1 MAKHDLAIPF
11 PCNLICDVF
20 GCEVSIDELPPD
32 IDESVEFV
40 LENMMPERDA
50 FILILRYLHNMKIRE
65 IAVYYGLSTGRIHQ
79 IIRKAQRRL
88 RHPSCSKYLQ
98 DGCAKVELEESA
110 AVETQVQIVPPV
122 DPRPK
127 EAITDITDAHVRIDV
142 IMARGGL
149 NQIKWL
155 DLPVRAY
162 NCLTLR
168 QVESVWQLCLLT
180 PATLLQFRNLGAGTL
195 AAIQERLSEHDLV
208 LDDGTIGNDS
218 QVRDYAEQRYTALA
232 VGQ

>member
-1 MAKHDLAIPF
+1 MAKRDLAIPF
-11 PCNLICDVF
+11 PRNLICDVF
-20 GCEVSIDELPPD
+20 GCEVTIEELPPD

-40 LENMMPERDA
+40 LEHMVPERDA
-50 FILILRYLHNMKIRE
+50 FILILRYLRNMKIRE
-65 IAVYYGLSTGRIHQ
+65 IAAYYGLSIGRIHQ
-79 IIRKAQRRL
+79 ILRKTQRRL
-88 RHPSCSKYLQ
+88 RYPSCRKYLQ
-98 DGCAKVELEESA
+98 FGCAKVEREESA
-110 AVETQVQIVPPV
+110 AAEKQAQLVTPA

-127 EAITDITDAHVRIDV
+127 EAITDITDAHIRIDV

-180 PATLLQFRNLGAGTL
+180 PAALLQFRNLGAGTL
-195 AAIQERLSEHDLV
+195 ATIQERLYEHDLE

-218 QVRDYAEQRYTALA
+218 QVRDYAERRYMALA
-232 VGQ
+232 AGQ